1 MNAAS
6 QKECFVDTNAES
18 PMELDRF
25 ELVLLKRPDSAPP
38 MSDEEIDRLQD
49 LHIAHLVH
57 QTNAGAIRVAGPFDE
72 QDDASLRGMA
82 LYQTGSLERTRS
94 LASSDPSVV
103 AGRLEIDVMYF
114 YCPKGQL

>member
-1 MNAAS
+1 M
-6 QKECFVDTNAES
+6 DTTAES

-38 MSDEEIDRLQD
+38 MTDDEIDRLQD
-49 LHIAHLVH
+49 LHIAHLVE

-72 QDDASLRGMA
+72 QDDATLRGMA

-94 LASSDPSVV
+94 LASSDPSVI